1 MLLLPDQ
8 DVHGTRL
15 RGLLL
20 RYRAQEATL
29 RAILDDLEDRLEHE
43 HRAATDLQLAVATDE
58 LTLPRCRALQLQC
71 DELATELVHVRMAV
85 HGTAEELA
93 IHVRDAHETLA
104 CSAAS

>member
-1 MLLLPDQ
+1 MSPLPDH
-8 DVHGTRL
+8 DAHGTRL

-29 RAILDDLEDRLEHE
+29 RAILDDLEDRLELE
-43 HRAATDLQLAVATDE
+43 HRAATDLQLAVATDD
-58 LTLPRCRALQLQC
+58 LTLPRCRALQLEC

-93 IHVRDAHETLA
+93 GHARTTHERLA
-104 CSAAS
+104 CSVAS